1 METRGEPGHAVVAPV
16 NVDTAAA
23 ADSLGERVVTG
34 LVKVGLA
41 MRHRAW
47 SEAEGSGLTPTQG
60 QILVLLRLRPG
71 AGMRLSEVAEAL
83 AVTPPTASVSVGAL
97 VVKGLVSKTKAVGDA
112 RAVTIVLTDAG
123 VREAERTAGW
133 ADFLLA
139 AVDELA
145 PAEQE
150 VFYRSLVK
158 MIRVLQEQGEIPVS
172 RMCVTCRF
180 FRPNV
185 HPGRDKPHHC
195 AFVDAPFGDRHLR
208 LECADHDPVPPAQ
221 ATARAAGAE

>member
-1 METRGEPGHAVVAPV
+1 METPRESGHATSEPV
-16 NVDTAAA
+16 NVDTAAV
-23 ADSLGERVVTG
+23 ADPLGQRVVTG

-83 AVTPPTASVSVGAL
+83 AVTPPTASVAVRAL
-97 VVKGLVSKTKAVGDA
+97 VAKGLVSKTRAVGDA
-112 RAVTIVLTDAG
+112 RAVTIALTGAG
-123 VREAERTAGW
+123 IREAERAAGW

-145 PAEQE
+145 PVEQE

-158 MIRVLQEQGEIPVS
+158 MIRLLQEQGEIPVS

-180 FRPNV
+180 FQPNV
-185 HPGRDKPHHC
+185 HPSRDKPHHC

-208 LECADHDPVPPAQ
+208 LECADHDPAPLKQV
-221 ATARAAGAE
+221 TAKAAGGE